1 MGLLGLNCLSIFR
14 KKMILQIYE
23 EETTSS
29 PTINIVSSSE
39 GTVPEVT
46 TVGVD
51 DFAELEPAWKTAG
64 FEFLEG
70 VDSGAWFVMVV
81 CYLTLFL
88 VLRILDLCCCRG

>member
-1 MGLLGLNCLSIFR
+1 
-14 KKMILQIYE
+14 MILPLYD

-29 PTINIVSSSE
+29 STINILTSSE
-39 GTVPEVT
+39 GTVPVVT

-51 DFAELEPAWKTAG
+51 DFAKLEPAWKNAG

-70 VDSGAWFVMVV
+70 VDAGAWFLMVV

-88 VLRILDLCCCRG
+88 VLRTLDVCCCKGEPSVVKT